1 MANYY
6 YAQAFTAADGQIDP
20 AEVQGDGSLL
30 AATPPPG
37 TTSPKYDR
45 DLLRFV
51 LSTPE
56 PVTIA
61 GWDVKT
67 AAEVNTDYPGLVPGG
82 E

>member
-1 MANYY
+1 MATYY
-6 YAQAFTAADGQIDP
+6 YAQAFVSPEGQIDP
-20 AEVQGDGSLL
+20 AEVQGDGSLI

-45 DLLRFV
+45 DLERFV
-51 LSTPE
+51 LATPE

-67 AAEVNTDYPGLVPGG
+67 AAEVNADYPGLIPGG

>member
-1 MANYY
+1 MTYY
-6 YAQAFTAADGQIDP
+6 YALAFTSPEGQIDP
-20 AEVQGDGSLL
+20 AEVQVDGSLI

-37 TTSPKYDR
+37 TASPKYDR
-45 DLLRFV
+45 ALLRFV

-67 AAEVNTDYPGLVPGG
+67 SSEVNADYPGLIPGG